1 MRVEEQLQS
10 LRAGEPVVIK
20 SSVTSLLV
28 GLVVALAFT
37 ALGLWLLSVSQSEER
52 TAINGMLIGGM
63 CVGVF
68 GVIGIPLVVYQ
79 LLVRGRMIVTR
90 DGFAVRPALGS
101 KRIAGRDM
109 LRWSEIAQV
118 TEVRRGRRGSF
129 RLIAVYLT
137 PAAAALGLHRP
148 EPDGEVVVPD
158 FLRGRHE
165 DRLALLQRA
174 HAEFGGPGFGGPGSP
189 VEWTW

>member
-1 MRVEEQLQS
+1 MRVEEHLQS

-28 GLVVALAFT
+28 GLVVAVAFT
-37 ALGLWLLSVSQSEER
+37 VLGVWLISVSQSEDR
-52 TAINGMLIGGM
+52 TAINGMLVGGM

-68 GVIGIPLVVYQ
+68 GAIGIPLLVYQ
-79 LLVRGRMIVTR
+79 LLVRGRMVVTR
-90 DGFAVRPALGS
+90 EGFAVRPALGS

-118 TEVRRGRRGSF
+118 GEVRRGKRGTL
-129 RLIAVYLT
+129 RLLAVYLT
-137 PAAAALGLHRP
+137 PEAAALGLHRP
-148 EPDGEVVVPD
+148 GPNGEVVVPD

-174 HAEFGGPGFGGPGSP
+174 HAEFGGQRFGGPGSP
-189 VEWTW
+189 AGWA